1 MAGKKSIDIL
11 IKIDGAEIK
20 VECSDVGPQTKNRE
34 PNKAKFDVEEIE
46 GTSWSNELG
55 RFLAYRRIIDRKQ
68 DTYFELVTD
77 GKTGEI
83 LRKCEE
89 PLSTHTGRGSARKD
103 RQV

>member
-1 MAGKKSIDIL
+1 MAQVINVTIE
-11 IKIDGAEIK
+11 IEGAEIRL
-20 VECSDVGPQTKNRE
+20 ECHDVGPQTKKRE
-34 PNKAKFDVEEIE
+34 PNKANFDVEEIE

-55 RFLAYRRIIDRKQ
+55 RFVAYRRIIDRKQ

-103 RQV
+103 RQE